1 MFIVGVSPC
10 SPLVLDSCVCL
21 PVAVTHLAFIL
32 NSKRVSRCPLC
43 MKTGR
48 GQAGQRR
55 TTSTP
60 LQQGG
65 RCRVLNP
72 NGRGKPPPQHET
84 KRIEVECRDEITLG
98 ADSTGNSI
106 SFLQEHGFAFEIPCL
121 LPRVREHLLLL
132 LFHLCLVL
140 VFCCVHCL
148 RVLVV
153 PCTILVNAFFI
164 LPCLSLVW
172 KRHFKMKTPHTRAHA
187 HENENAEEEKRT
199 NQLLLLSIC
208 LRREGGGGIEK
219 AKSQPET
226 QDENQEGGKKKD

>member
-1 MFIVGVSPC
+1 MFPSCARQLRLSACGCHSPC
-10 SPLVLDSCVCL
+10 IYFEFKTRFTLPPLHENRSGTSWTTTNDIHSSSARR
-21 PVAVTHLAFIL
+21 AVPCAKP
-32 NSKRVSRCPLC
+32 KRERE
-43 MKTGR
+43 T
-48 GQAGQRR
+48 
-55 TTSTP
+55 
-60 LQQGG
+60 
-65 RCRVLNP
+65 
-72 NGRGKPPPQHET
+72 PPPQHET

-226 QDENQEGGKKKD
+226 QDENQEGEKKKTN